1 MEAGPDMKFCRR
13 CGTTMSRQNGH
24 VYICTNGHTIYANA
38 SPAVALILENDS
50 GEIAVLERAKDPG
63 KAALDLPGGFC
74 DGAETLEAAV
84 AREIHEEIG
93 LNPDQYTSPQFVASG
108 IDSYDFGGETL
119 PVLSV
124 VFHAVIIG
132 KTPKLTANDDAA
144 SAQFMHKTQLKHTD
158 LFFPSLQTGF
168 KRFISQ

>member
-63 KAALDLPGGFC
+63 KAA
-74 DGAETLEAAV
+74 
-84 AREIHEEIG
+84 
-93 LNPDQYTSPQFVASG
+93 
-108 IDSYDFGGETL
+108 
-119 PVLSV
+119 
-124 VFHAVIIG
+124 
-132 KTPKLTANDDAA
+132 KLTANDDAA